1 MWVPKSAAEL
11 ESAARSGNLEET
23 HTFEAKRELPQAKK
37 NVDVAI
43 DVCAMTVDGGVVVWG
58 VGEDEHGRPT
68 VPAPF
73 ELKGQPERVD
83 LIVRTSIAEVPFI
96 TLVALP
102 LDDDTAR
109 GYLVAVVPPSGRAP
123 HQVLSGGE
131 LRYYGRGDKTNRI
144 LNEGEVAQL
153 YARRAAVEI
162 SAERLLSDTLNMAPF
177 GPEQGLAYLHA
188 FVRPVPPDDGM
199 YDRAEAQAVGGDPL
213 RLRLQQAIRRPT
225 VGAESVPQLRT
236 QQGWSRRGADAWSLE
251 NQAGEPQARRA
262 VRFDLNMD
270 GRGYLFCGRAGETPR
285 ERPDYRGPDDPARP
299 ASRHLRRRD
308 PRQPRLIP
316 QRDGRVLRGR
326 RLPRARGRRRGDHER
341 GRRDAPP
348 VRERPV
354 RRADVQRAELHPH
367 GPRGGRRARGE
378 RRDGRRQ
385 PTHASLLRRAAPIA
399 ARGPGEWPPPRR
411 TPRRGEVYAVV
422 AIAVT
427 DPVCPSRSC
436 TASTV
441 CRRACSSTSRELL
454 ALFDQLEPAASHVA
468 VVVIGR
474 AAQRLR

>member
-1 MWVPKSAAEL
+1 M
-11 ESAARSGNLEET
+11 
-23 HTFEAKRELPQAKK
+23 
-37 NVDVAI
+37 
-43 DVCAMTVDGGVVVWG
+43 
-58 VGEDEHGRPT
+58 
-68 VPAPF
+68 
-73 ELKGQPERVD
+73 KGQPERVD

-144 LNEGEVAQL
+144 LDEGEVAQL

-177 GPEQGLAYLHA
+177 GPEQIAYLHA

-285 ERPDYRGPDDPARP
+285 E
-299 ASRHLRRRD
+299 
-308 PRQPRLIP
+308 QPTTGDRTTP
-316 QRDGRVLRGR
+316 RGR
-326 RLPRARGRRRGDHER
+326 ESP
-341 GRRDAPP
+341 
-348 VRERPV
+348 
-354 RRADVQRAELHPH
+354 
-367 GPRGGRRARGE
+367 
-378 RRDGRRQ
+378 
-385 PTHASLLRRAAPIA
+385 
-399 ARGPGEWPPPRR
+399 
-411 TPRRGEVYAVV
+411 
-422 AIAVT
+422 
-427 DPVCPSRSC
+427 
-436 TASTV
+436 
-441 CRRACSSTSRELL
+441 SST
-454 ALFDQLEPAASHVA
+454 A
-468 VVVIGR
+468 
-474 AAQRLR
+474 